1 MSARP
6 KPPASVA
13 RAEIARLAAVGVNPV
28 AKAPR
33 LNDPHVVRSR
43 KVYSRW
49 PKHHAGD
56 GVQYAGSA
64 TLGAE
69 PAARGDRAAG

>member
-33 LNDPHVVRSR
+33 LRATGR
-43 KVYSRW
+43 KCRKLV
-49 PKHHAGD
+49 KK
-56 GVQYAGSA
+56 
-64 TLGAE
+64 
-69 PAARGDRAAG
+69 